1 MTYIED
7 EEVIDGLYN
16 FLDEVLSRAVGTF
29 ERIDRVHIILDV
41 LMPEALIKAKQTVER
56 ISLPEAE
63 HLFIDG
69 PAYSECER
77 EEFDKLY
84 LFCNSWKL
92 KESTTEAFKLGI
104 TSQPD
109 SNKCVSFFT
118 SLLPFLFL
126 CVKMTVHTRVVYI

>member
-7 EEVIDGLYN
+7 EELIDCLYN

-29 ERIDRVHIILDV
+29 DRIDRVRIILDV
-41 LMPEALIKAKQTVER
+41 LMPEALIKAIQTDER

-63 HLFIDG
+63 NLFMDG
-69 PAYSECER
+69 PVYMRGKS
-77 EEFDKLY
+77 LTY
-84 LFCNSWKL
+84 LFCNSWKH

-104 TSQPD
+104 TSQPY

-118 SLLPFLFL
+118 SLLPFLFR
-126 CVKMTVHTRVVYI
+126 CVKMTVHNRVVYI